1 MSNVLEY
8 NGYFGSVEI
17 SLEDN
22 VIYGKLLH
30 INDLVTFE
38 ADNVSELEL
47 VFKETVDDYLEY
59 CAQIGK
65 EPDKPFKGS
74 FNVRISPENHKKAVA
89 QATRM
94 GISLNQFVETAIVST
109 LQMGYLSSEHALINA
124 NIETLSQQMMKMAT
138 MISNNK
144 KTESKAESLSFI
156 YAKTPVCSL
165 TGQ

>member
-1 MSNVLEY
+1 MNKVLEY
-8 NGYFGSVEI
+8 KCYFGSIEVSI
-17 SLEDN
+17 EDN
-22 VIYGKLLH
+22 VLYGKLLH
-30 INDLVTFE
+30 INDLITFE
-38 ADNVSELEL
+38 AETVGELENA
-47 VFKETVDDYLEY
+47 FKEAVDDYLEY
-59 CAQIGK
+59 CTQLGK
-65 EPDKPFKGS
+65 VAEKPFKGS

-94 GISLNQFVETAIVST
+94 GISLNQFVETAIMST

-144 KTESKAESLSFI
+144 KTESKAESFSFI

>member
-1 MSNVLEY
+1 MNKVLEY
-8 NGYFGSVEI
+8 KGYFGSVEV

-30 INDLVTFE
+30 INDLITFE
-38 ADNVSELEL
+38 ADNVGELEKA
-47 VFKETVDDYLEY
+47 FKEAVDDYLAY
-59 CAQIGK
+59 CTQVEK
-65 EPDKPFKGS
+65 EPEKPFKGS

-109 LQMGYLSSEHALINA
+109 LQMGYLSREHALINA
-124 NIETLSQQMMKMAT
+124 NIETLSKQMMQMAT
-138 MISNNK
+138 AISNSE
-144 KTESKAESLSFI
+144 KTESRAESISLL

-165 TGQ
+165 VG